1 MSLSTCQRCGTCC
14 QKGGPALHLED
25 LHLLDDIPMS
35 DLVCLRRG
43 EMAFDPRLDSL
54 QPLPRELL
62 KIRGKKMGW
71 ECVYYS
77 EQAQSCTIYGHR
89 PLECRSLF
97 CADSDTILRAMDAPT
112 LSRSD
117 LIATKSGLWGCI
129 TEHEELFPVDRAM
142 RLAKSATGD
151 ALAIS
156 GELDE
161 MIRLEV
167 HFRQSLAEKVQAQDV
182 DLWAY
187 LGRPLWLVL
196 SPLNRSLL
204 RYERM

>member
-14 QKGGPALHLED
+14 RKGGPALHLED
-25 LHLLDDIPMS
+25 LQLIDDIPMS

-43 EMAFDPRLDSL
+43 ELAFDPRFDSL

-62 KIRGKKMGW
+62 KIRGKDMGW

-77 EQAQSCTIYGHR
+77 PEDKSCTIYGHR

-97 CADSDTILRAMDAPT
+97 CADNDKILQAMDAPG
-112 LSRSD
+112 LSRAD
-117 LIATKSGLWGCI
+117 VIDKKSGLWGCI
-129 TEHEELFPVDRAM
+129 ADHENLFPVERAI
-142 RLAKSATGD
+142 RLAKFEAAA
-151 ALAIS
+151 ALAICP
-156 GELDE
+156 ELDE

-167 HFRQSLAEKVQAQDV
+167 HFRQSLAEKVQAQDT

-196 SPLNRSLL
+196 SPLNRSLF

>member
-1 MSLSTCQRCGTCC
+1 MSLSNCQRCGTCC

-25 LHLLDDIPMS
+25 LQLLDDIPMT

-43 EMAFDPRLDSL
+43 ELAVDPRLNSL
-54 QPLPRELL
+54 QPLQHELL
-62 KIRGKKMGW
+62 KIQGKDMGW

-77 EQAQSCTIYGHR
+77 REDKSCTIYGHR

-97 CADSDTILRAMDAPT
+97 CADNDKILHAMDAPT
-112 LSRSD
+112 LSRAD
-117 LIATKSGLWGCI
+117 LIPAKSGLWECI
-129 TEHEELFPVDRAM
+129 EEHEQLFPVERAIW
-142 RLAKSATGD
+142 LAKSEAGA

-156 GELDE
+156 HELDE
-161 MIRLEV
+161 IIRLEV
-167 HFRQSLAEKVQAQDV
+167 HFRQSLAEKVLARDV
-182 DLWAY
+182 DLWVY

>member
-25 LHLLDDIPMS
+25 LQLLDDIPMS

-43 EMAFDPRLDSL
+43 ELAFDPRLDSL
-54 QPLPRELL
+54 QPLTRELL
-62 KIRGKKMGW
+62 KIRGKDMGW

-77 EQAQSCTIYGHR
+77 REDKSCTIYGHR

-97 CADSDTILRAMDAPT
+97 CADNDKILQAMDAPG
-112 LSRSD
+112 LSRAD
-117 LIATKSGLWGCI
+117 VIDKKSGLWGCI
-129 TEHEELFPVDRAM
+129 ADHENLFPVERAI
-142 RLAKSATGD
+142 RLAKSEAGT

-156 GELDE
+156 PELDE

-167 HFRQSLAEKVQAQDV
+167 HFRQSLAEKVQAQDT

-196 SPLNRSLL
+196 SPLNRSLF

>member
-1 MSLSTCQRCGTCC
+1 
-14 QKGGPALHLED
+14 
-25 LHLLDDIPMS
+25 
-35 DLVCLRRG
+35 
-43 EMAFDPRLDSL
+43 
-54 QPLPRELL
+54 
-62 KIRGKKMGW
+62 
-71 ECVYYS
+71 
-77 EQAQSCTIYGHR
+77 
-89 PLECRSLF
+89 
-97 CADSDTILRAMDAPT
+97 MDAPT

-156 GELDE
+156 RELDE
-161 MIRLEV
+161 MIRREV
-167 HFRQSLAEKVQAQDV
+167 HFRQSLTEKVQAQDV

-196 SPLNRSLL
+196 SPLNRCLL

>member
-43 EMAFDPRLDSL
+43 EMAFDPRLASL

-62 KIRGKKMGW
+62 KIRGKEIGW

-77 EQAQSCTIYGHR
+77 EQAKSCTIYGHR

-97 CADSDTILRAMDAPT
+97 CADNDTILRAMDAPT

-117 LIATKSGLWGCI
+117 VISTESGLWGCI

-156 GELDE
+156 RELDE

-204 RYERM
+204 RYERV